1 MQSSSS
7 KSSSLQSSPVAELV
21 GEFDHG
27 LEGGRWSPDG
37 EVLALLTYV
46 DDDDEYDDDE
56 YHNDDGN
63 DENKVSDDGKSG
75 GGMMTMNARFE
86 VLSEVSVEPN
96 VPSSPSSSSSSPS
109 SSRNVSLS
117 WRPNGSALV
126 LSTVD
131 ASDLVRR
138 IRTYSRL
145 DLSTLSGYGE
155 GR

>member
-1 MQSSSS
+1 M
-7 KSSSLQSSPVAELV
+7 

-46 DDDDEYDDDE
+46 NDEYDD
-56 YHNDDGN
+56 NDDDG

-75 GGMMTMNARFE
+75 GGGGRKRPVLMTMNAR
-86 VLSEVSVEPN
+86 EVSVEPN
-96 VPSSPSSSSSSPS
+96 VTSSPSSSSSSS
-109 SSRNVSLS
+109 TSSRNVSLS

-138 IRTYSRL
+138 RRTYSRRRSISIRL
-145 DLSTLSGYGE
+145 PSPSLTTSSESPPRD
-155 GR
+155 